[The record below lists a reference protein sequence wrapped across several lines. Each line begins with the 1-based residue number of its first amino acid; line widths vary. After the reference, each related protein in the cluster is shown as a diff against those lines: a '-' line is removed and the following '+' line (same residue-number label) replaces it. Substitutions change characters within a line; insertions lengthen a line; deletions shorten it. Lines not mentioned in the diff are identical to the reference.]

1 MRKECLLTML
11 QWLID
16 APDVNNIW
24 TSLSSPRNAAAHTW
38 SVVVIVSCRFAGSM
52 AVCNAESSLASV
64 DEEEG
69 RVVLFLLLFLLL
81 LYRFMLPLK
90 NLTEWDGTL
99 S

>member
-1 MRKECLLTML
+1 ML

-38 SVVVIVSCRFAGSM
+38 SVVVIVSCRRFAGFM

>member
-1 MRKECLLTML
+1 
-11 QWLID
+11 
-16 APDVNNIW
+16 
-24 TSLSSPRNAAAHTW
+24 
-38 SVVVIVSCRFAGSM
+38 M

-90 NLTEWDGTL
+90 NLTEWDGTFFHHYRKKIKGDL
-99 S
+99 EYLNLFENTVPPSPLKNSSSERT